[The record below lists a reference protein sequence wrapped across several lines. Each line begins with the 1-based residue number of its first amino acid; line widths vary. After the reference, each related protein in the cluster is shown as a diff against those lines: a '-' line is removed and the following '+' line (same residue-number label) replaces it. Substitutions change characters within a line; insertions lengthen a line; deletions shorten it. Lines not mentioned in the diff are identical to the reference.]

1 MALTYVK
8 GAPVIRVGAANDTIT
23 SHVVIR
29 GYNFSHTAAGS
40 FALSPGVAPTAT
52 FAVLMERLTTSELA
66 KTVMFPKGKDLT
78 LDSGF
83 LVTNLT
89 GTLLLY
95 V

>member
-1 MALTYVK
+1 MAITYVK
-8 GAPVIRVGAANDTIT
+8 GAPVIRVGAANDTIA

-40 FALSPGVAPTAT
+40 FTLCPGAAPTAT
-52 FAVLMERLTTSELA
+52 FAVLIERLTTSELA
-66 KTVMFPKGKDLT
+66 KTVMFTKGREIS

-83 LVTNLT
+83 KVTNLT

>member
-8 GAPVIRVGAANDTIT
+8 GANVIKVGAANDAATQHI
-23 SHVVIR
+23 VVR

-40 FALSPGVAPTAT
+40 FTLCPGAAPTAT
-52 FAVLMERLTTSELA
+52 FAVLIDRLTTTVNA
-66 KTVMFPKGKDLT
+66 KTVMFPPGTEITLQKGFK
-78 LDSGF
+78 
-83 LVTNLT
+83 VTNLT